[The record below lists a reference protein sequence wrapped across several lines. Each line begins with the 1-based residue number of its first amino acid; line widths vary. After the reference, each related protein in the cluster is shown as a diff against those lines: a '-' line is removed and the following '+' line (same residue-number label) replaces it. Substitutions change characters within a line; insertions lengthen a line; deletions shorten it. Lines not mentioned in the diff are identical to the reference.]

1 MKKAKLKRQEEKKIN
16 KNTGGGI
23 NKIVWFIISIVVIL
37 AILVGF
43 YFLTE
48 KILENRKDNEP
59 EETKEL
65 VSVRKLNDI
74 NYSDVD
80 KMVAKTYFLLF
91 DKGDDK
97 SNSQYDLYIDLLKY
111 NNFGIEFYYI
121 DLSKEENK
129 GILGK
134 KESLKTLGN
143 IKVKDTTLIFVNNGD
158 ISNTYVGSKK
168 ILEYLSGFFGSTNSN
183 SDGASN
189 DNKSN
194 SNNTSNK
201 SNSNKSNS
209 NSNSNSNKS
218 NANSNK

>member
-1 MKKAKLKRQEEKKIN
+1 MKKAKLNKHVEKKEEKKKTNEGLKKVI
-16 KNTGGGI
+16 GF
-23 NKIVWFIISIVVIL
+23 VVSIIIIL
-37 AILVGF
+37 LILIGF

-48 KILENRKDNEP
+48 KILENRKEEEP
-59 EETKEL
+59 TEQKEV

-80 KMVAKTYFLLF
+80 KMVAKTYYLLF
-91 DKGDDK
+91 DKGDDE
-97 SNSQYDLYIDLLKY
+97 SNASYDLYIDLLKY

-158 ISNTYVGSKK
+158 ISNTYVGSEK
-168 ILEYLSGFFGSTNSN
+168 ILEYLGGFFKTSDSNSN
-183 SDGASN
+183 SS
-189 DNKSN
+189 
-194 SNNTSNK
+194 TT
-201 SNSNKSNS
+201 
-209 NSNSNSNKS
+209 SNSNSNK
-218 NANSNK
+218 